1 MDGCG
6 LVRCDFGAGETAPSS
21 VPFFPCESQISSL
34 VPSDLCSIL
43 SLAKARRL
51 ECPLDTTLGPIELRL
66 PHLPYVACVERY
78 LHAASLGP
86 CISQ

>member
-34 VPSDLCSIL
+34 VPRNLCSVL
-43 SLAKARRL
+43 ALAKARRL
-51 ECPLDTTLGPIELRL
+51 ECPMDTTLEPNTVHL

-78 LHAASLGP
+78 LQAASLGP